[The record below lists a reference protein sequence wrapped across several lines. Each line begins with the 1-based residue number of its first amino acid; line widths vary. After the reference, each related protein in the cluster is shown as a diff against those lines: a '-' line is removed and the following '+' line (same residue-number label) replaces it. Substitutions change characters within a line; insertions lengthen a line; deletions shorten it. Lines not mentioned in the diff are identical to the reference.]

1 MWDLPRPGLEP
12 VSPPLAGRISTTAAP
27 GKPSLGSFMP
37 RYFILFDVMVN
48 GIISLICLSD
58 LLLLVYRNER
68 DFCTLILFPATLPN
82 SLISSSHFL
91 VASLGLSIYS
101 IMSLANSDILTSSFP
116 VWLLFFVFVFLFLL

>member
-1 MWDLPRPGLEP
+1 
-12 VSPPLAGRISTTAAP
+12 
-27 GKPSLGSFMP
+27 MP